1 MSPALTS
8 PRYALA
14 ERPGVITFFA
24 TLAELVA
31 ALVRSTP
38 GPLPEPKRA
47 TLSIA
52 PCGYAEVIS
61 VDGAG
66 FVCGLG
72 WDVEQLKGA
81 LLGARPEVLE
91 RAA

>member
-14 ERPGVITFFA
+14 ERPGVITFFD
-24 TLAELVA
+24 TLDELVA
-31 ALVRSTP
+31 SLVRATP

-47 TLSIA
+47 TLSVA
-52 PCGYAEVIS
+52 PCGYAEVIN

-81 LLGARPEVLE
+81 LLGARPKALE